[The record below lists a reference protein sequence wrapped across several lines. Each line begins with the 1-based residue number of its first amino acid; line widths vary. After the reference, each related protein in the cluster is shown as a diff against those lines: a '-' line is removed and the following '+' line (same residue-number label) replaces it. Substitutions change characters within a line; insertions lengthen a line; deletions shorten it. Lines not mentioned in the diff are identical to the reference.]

1 MEHFLFWLNVD
12 YEINDD
18 SNCICLFLLYD
29 VNDRAIYSIKYAQK
43 EYRGFLY
50 HSLYRTEILVNLVCL
65 PSAFNCD
72 LITTACLS
80 DVLMML
86 VDQTDARKQWYLS
99 VTIDSCC
106 TCCTSH
112 IWMCDE
118 INQQFDKEMMFAG
131 MTECSRQVLQ
141 VIIRAHLAKCSPSPG
156 WMSWTVIARGTCNHS
171 LLLLWA

>member
-1 MEHFLFWLNVD
+1 VD

-86 VDQTDARKQWYLS
+86 VDQTDARKQ
-99 VTIDSCC
+99 
-106 TCCTSH
+106 
-112 IWMCDE
+112 
-118 INQQFDKEMMFAG
+118 
-131 MTECSRQVLQ
+131 
-141 VIIRAHLAKCSPSPG
+141 
-156 WMSWTVIARGTCNHS
+156 
-171 LLLLWA
+171 